1 MNKSV
6 LVLFSKE
13 GFPFKSAGK
22 AAAMG
27 CESRLRKLEQ
37 IVNGCR
43 GSDWSALE
51 GFQCSFIGT
60 H

>member
-1 MNKSV
+1 MYLYF
-6 LVLFSKE
+6 LVKKDFLLRVS
-13 GFPFKSAGK
+13 K

-37 IVNGCR
+37 IVNDCR

>member
-1 MNKSV
+1 MYLYF
-6 LVLFSKE
+6 LVKKDFLLRVS
-13 GFPFKSAGK
+13 K

-27 CESRLRKLEQ
+27 CELRLHKLEQ

-51 GFQCSFIGT
+51 GFQRSFIGT